1 MLVAVCDDCVRD
13 RQQVRELI
21 EQYDRAK
28 GIGIKIKEYTSGVE
42 LCRDMGRLSDFAII
56 FIDINM
62 DQTDGLETVRKI
74 KDIYQDLPIVIVTAL
89 LSYAL
94 EGYRVNAARFLAKEN
109 LKTTLPECLDEII
122 NKVNRKNEKI
132 TFSFVE
138 GTIALEIQRIIYIE
152 TERHKNVFYTAN
164 ETYGLYKKL
173 SEIEKDLIPYG
184 FVRVHQ
190 SFLVNM
196 RYVERI
202 SSYVCRLTTGKEISV
217 PKSRYQKV
225 KQEYADY
232 KAAVM

>member
-94 EGYRVNAARFLAKEN
+94 EGYRVNAARFPVHFIYN
-109 LKTTLPECLDEII
+109 FIQ
-122 NKVNRKNEKI
+122 
-132 TFSFVE
+132 TFR
-138 GTIALEIQRIIYIE
+138 QR
-152 TERHKNVFYTAN
+152 
-164 ETYGLYKKL
+164 
-173 SEIEKDLIPYG
+173 
-184 FVRVHQ
+184 
-190 SFLVNM
+190 
-196 RYVERI
+196 
-202 SSYVCRLTTGKEISV
+202 RL
-217 PKSRYQKV
+217 
-225 KQEYADY
+225 
-232 KAAVM
+232 